1 MTPELAKVER
11 RIYRVAVV
19 LAGLML
25 RRAVLRA
32 DARGVA
38 AHSARLDK
46 VLAARHEYE
55 LQRAEEQGDCYFM
68 AAADQDAEAILARG
82 RAHG

>member
-11 RIYRVAVV
+11 RIYRATVV

-38 AHSARLDK
+38 ACSKRLQRWQAQRQDI
-46 VLAARHEYE
+46 E
-55 LQRAEEQGDCYFM
+55 LQRADNGGDCYFCI
-68 AAADQDAEAILARG
+68 AAELDADAIALRESMP
-82 RAHG
+82 